1 MSVSSKS
8 RVVLCLM
15 AVITSATGYAGSMD
29 VTFIGSAGYMLES
42 NSKTVLI
49 DAPFSDFVKK
59 FEVPV
64 ATQVTQQRI
73 ASGEAPFSGI
83 DLVLVTHSH
92 PGHFEPS
99 TLTGCLKNNPDAK
112 LVSTPA
118 VYEILEQEA
127 PDFDSFKNRVVVPNL
142 ASDYSTTELNV
153 DGQLIRVS
161 RAPHWT
167 RPDTMDEGY
176 IYNYALNLDN
186 VEIAYVL
193 DQDDYE
199 KISDIDILFG
209 SVIESRLE
217 PRLTILGH
225 QSSYE
230 KMAELARETSTMP
243 DVIFLSTTLQKITV
257 VKHADGSISQ
267 Q

>member
-1 MSVSSKS
+1 
-8 RVVLCLM
+8 
-15 AVITSATGYAGSMD
+15 MD
-29 VTFIGSAGYMLES
+29 VTYIGSAGYMLES
-42 NSKTVLI
+42 NSKKVLI

-64 ATQVTQQRI
+64 ATQVTQQQI
-73 ASGEAPFSGI
+73 TSGEAPFSDI

-92 PGHFEPS
+92 PGHFEPVI
-99 TLTGCLKNNPDAK
+99 LAGCLKNNPDAK
-112 LVSTPA
+112 LVSTPV
-118 VYEILEQEA
+118 VYEILEKET
-127 PDFDSFKNRVVVPNL
+127 PDFDLFKDRIVVPDL
-142 ASDYSTTELNV
+142 ASDYSATELNV

-176 IYNYALNLDN
+176 IYNYAFSIDN

-193 DQDDYE
+193 AQDDYE

-225 QSSYE
+225 QSGYE
-230 KMAELARETSTMP
+230 KMADLARETSTMP
-243 DVIFLSTTLQKITV
+243 DVTFLSTTLQITTV

-267 Q
+267 K